1 MPASYPGAIKS
12 FTTKVDG
19 STIVNA
25 VDVNSLQEE
34 VTAIETALGTNPA
47 TSLIP
52 SSVGTYNSGGV
63 STSLSARVGNLEAGL
78 TANATDGT
86 RVGYTLLYSGN
97 FTSAPGALSVTGS
110 SYQKF
115 VIVISIFTAAA
126 ATPGVVSLTIN
137 GAASQR
143 SSYVAWTSTGTIS
156 ASSAGTTAFIGNGI
170 AHVANETITAEISN
184 VSGTTFKPLTWT
196 NNNGYGQGTITNS
209 AAVTSITIA
218 ASLSYPISATY
229 AIYGVK

>member
-1 MPASYPGAIKS
+1 MAASYPGVVK
-12 FTTKVDG
+12 TYTDKVNGVDY
-19 STIVNA
+19 VNA
-25 VDVNSLQEE
+25 ADVNSLQQE
-34 VTAIETALGTNPA
+34 VQAVETALGANVA
-47 TSLIP
+47 TSSLP
-52 SSVGTYNSGGV
+52 SAGSYNANGV
-63 STSLSARVGNLEAGL
+63 STSLTARLTNVEAGL
-78 TANATDGT
+78 TAGATDGT

-115 VIVISIFTAAA
+115 VVVISIFTAAA

-143 SSYVAWTSTGTIS
+143 SSYVAWTSTGTIT
-156 ASSAGTTAFIGNGI
+156 ASSAGTTAFIGNGT
-170 AHVANETITAEISN
+170 AHVVNETITAEISN

-229 AIYGVK
+229 TIYGVK